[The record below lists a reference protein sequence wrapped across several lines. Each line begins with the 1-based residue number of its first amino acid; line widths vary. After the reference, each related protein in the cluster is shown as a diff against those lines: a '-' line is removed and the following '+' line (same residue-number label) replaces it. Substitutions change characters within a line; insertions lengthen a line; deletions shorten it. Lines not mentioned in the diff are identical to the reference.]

1 MGGAKRR
8 SDRRPCG
15 RVRRAA
21 GSWGHKRPLWSPAL

>member
-1 MGGAKRR
+1 MGGTKRR
-8 SDRRPCG
+8 SDRPCG